1 MKLDQATLDDI
12 HSAPRGSKTAALF
25 DFDGTLIAGF
35 SVVQFLREQVRQ
47 RKLSLDDARRMI
59 VNSVRLAAQRAS
71 FSELFNASCEL
82 LEGTEESEYLE
93 FSRDVYEKRIAKL
106 IYPEARAMIREHQ
119 ARGHTV
125 AIVSSATPY
134 QVRPA
139 AEDLGVDTVYCTEL
153 GVKDGLFTGSVAG
166 DVCWGDGKL
175 AAAKRLAKEHGL
187 DLGKAF
193 FYSDSDEDVP
203 LLESVERPR
212 VLNPN
217 RKLARIAKERDWPVR
232 RFRDLKKVKTSS
244 VVRTLAADLSMLP
257 VLLTSLTVMSMTGSK
272 RDAQN
277 FTSAVYPAIASALS
291 GVTLDVLGE
300 KNLWAARPAVFVFNH
315 QSKIDPVIVSKLL
328 HKDFVGVGKK
338 EVASLPFADKLME
351 FGGAVLI
358 DRADSVGAV
367 AALKPLV
374 NVIQDEGKSV
384 IMAPEGTRTV
394 SPMLAPFKKGPF
406 HLAMQAGVPMVPIV
420 LHDAIDIA
428 PKGAFL
434 YRPGTVKVEILPPV
448 DTSSWSPKTIDT
460 HVAEVRGMFLDALG
474 QTPDEA
480 APTSDKSS
488 RKGRAGVKKA
498 QGKKAVARKK
508 PNAKSGAKTT
518 AEPKSRAKSKATSK
532 ARPTS
537 KATSKPKAKPKPK
550 PKAMSKVGPKARAGR
565 S

>member
-1 MKLDQATLDDI
+1 MQLDEQTRSDI
-12 HSAPRGSKTAALF
+12 RAAPRGPATAALF

-47 RKLSLDDARRMI
+47 RKLSLDDARRMV
-59 VNSVRLAAQRAS
+59 VNSVRLIAQRAS
-71 FSELFNASCEL
+71 FSELFIASCEL
-82 LEGTEESEYLE
+82 LEGAEEAEYAA
-93 FSRDVYEKRIAKL
+93 FGRDVYEKRIARL
-106 IYPEARAMIREHQ
+106 IYPEARALIREHK

-134 QVRPA
+134 QVYPA
-139 AEDLGVDTVYCTEL
+139 AEDLGVDLVCCTRL
-153 GVKDGLFTGSVAG
+153 GVRKGVFTGEVEG
-166 DVCWGDGKL
+166 GVCWGDGKL
-175 AAAKRLAKEHGL
+175 DAARRLAKDAGFRL
-187 DLGKAF
+187 DKAF
-193 FYSDSDEDVP
+193 FYSDSDEDIP
-203 LLESVERPR
+203 LLETVAYPR

-217 RKLARIAKERDWPVR
+217 RKLARVARERDWPVR
-232 RFRDLKKVKTSS
+232 RFRDLRKVTTAA

-257 VLLTSLTVMSMTGSK
+257 VMLTSLSVMSMTGSK

-291 GVTLDVLGE
+291 GVTLDVIGE

-374 NVIQDEGKSV
+374 NVIRDEKKSV
-384 IMAPEGTRTV
+384 VMAPEGTRTV
-394 SPMLAPFKKGPF
+394 SPRLAPFKKGPF

-428 PKGAFL
+428 PKGTFV
-434 YRPGTVKVEILPPV
+434 YRPGTVKVEVLPPV
-448 DTSSWSPKTIDT
+448 DTSNWAPATIDE
-460 HVAEVRGMFLDALG
+460 HVAEVRGLFLRALG
-474 QTPDEA
+474 QEESPGTGAPGGKRRRGGSA
-480 APTSDKSS
+480 AKTSPRTRASS
-488 RKGRAGVKKA
+488 GSAGRA
-498 QGKKAVARKK
+498 AR
-508 PNAKSGAKTT
+508 
-518 AEPKSRAKSKATSK
+518 
-532 ARPTS
+532 
-537 KATSKPKAKPKPK
+537 PKAK
-550 PKAMSKVGPKARAGR
+550 ARQR
-565 S
+565 